1 MTNPV
6 DPPRLAGQSITV
18 SAGGTRLIGEL
29 DIDIEPGTVMAI
41 IGPNGAG
48 KSTLLRALGRLMP
61 LASGRVLLDGA
72 DIHKMR
78 PREVGRALGILSQA
92 SETPTGFTVRQLIE
106 QGRYPHAGLLGML
119 RQSDDDAIERALAD
133 TTLEHLAS
141 RTVASLSGGE
151 RQRAWLALAL
161 VQEPEILLLDEPT
174 TFLDIAHQLETLE
187 LIAELNRSRCMTIA
201 MVLHD
206 LNQAARFADR
216 IMVMD
221 QGRIVAD
228 GTPVSIVSSELI
240 AEVFRV
246 DATVRLD
253 PVSGR
258 PTATFHSSLGAVGR

>member
-1 MTNPV
+1 MTAP
-6 DPPRLAGQSITV
+6 DTARLSARAITV
-18 SAGGTRLIGEL
+18 SARGTRLIGEVE
-29 DIDIEPGTVMAI
+29 IDIEPGTVTAI

-72 DIHKMR
+72 DIHTLR
-78 PREVGRALGILSQA
+78 PREVGRALGMLSQS
-92 SETPTGFTVRQLIE
+92 SESPTGFTVRQLIE
-106 QGRYPHAGLLGML
+106 QGRYPHTGLLGML
-119 RQSDDDAIERALAD
+119 RRSDSDAIQRALAD
-133 TTLEHLAS
+133 TALEQLAS

-161 VQEPEILLLDEPT
+161 VQEPDTLLLDEPT

-187 LIAELNRSRCMTIA
+187 LISDLNRSRRITIA

-206 LNQAARFADR
+206 LNHAARYADR
-216 IMVMD
+216 IVVLD
-221 QGRIVAD
+221 GGRVVAD
-228 GTPVSIVSSELI
+228 GEPASVISAELI

-246 DATVRLD
+246 EATVGID

-258 PTATFHSSLGAVGR
+258 PTATFHRSLGARR